1 MRRPTRFHGPDCAAA
16 HAMWRT
22 TVLICYYFYYYDDAR
37 RIHVLPVRKRAE
49 ERLAV
54 EMRYFAKLKLLL
66 HTSK

>member
-1 MRRPTRFHGPDCAAA
+1 
-16 HAMWRT
+16 MWRT